1 MIAFSSLLEGPS
13 KEKVESMIQ
22 IILEKI
28 VGLLQDKHTR
38 VQLNASNTLNRISEL
53 YPLSILN
60 HQSLV
65 KFSNV
70 LAIQLTA
77 KPNVDRNHY

>member
-13 KEKVESMIQ
+13 KERVETMIQ

-28 VGLLQDKHTR
+28 IGLLQDKHSR

-65 KFSNV
+65 TYANV
-70 LAIQLTA
+70 LAHQLTA
-77 KPNVDRNHY
+77 KPNVDKKP

>member
-60 HQSLV
+60 HQGLV